1 MAIAYWG
8 NCFRVWP
15 IQTPED
21 SEELMKV
28 VGESSLEASWQ
39 VMKREEEMRDQTGT
53 FWESLGCFDS
63 AEVVMDDEDAAHRC
77 GVEE

>member
-53 FWESLGCFDS
+53 F
-63 AEVVMDDEDAAHRC
+63 
-77 GVEE
+77 